1 MHKIKLTM
9 VGKNKESYI
18 NEAVLEFTK
27 RLSKFVDLEVNYI
40 DESKVLREQDV
51 VVAKREETKK
61 SLARVTTD
69 EVVIVLDNE
78 GNVFTSEQFA
88 VLINAPMQDGMTL
101 HFLIGGAYGFDRELL
116 SERSHVR
123 LSLSQMISSHQII
136 RIFFLEQLYRAMTII
151 KGTRY
156 HHG

>member
-1 MHKIKLTM
+1 M

-27 RLSKFVDLEVNYI
+27 RLSKFVDLEVNYVE
-40 DESKVLREQDV
+40 ESKVLREQDV

-61 SLARVTTD
+61 TLSRVNSD
-69 EVVIVLDNE
+69 DLVIVLDNE
-78 GNVFTSEQFA
+78 GVEWTSENFA
-88 VLINAPMQDGMTL
+88 RMIEAPMNDGVTL
-101 HFLIGGAYGFDRELL
+101 HFLIGGAYGFDREML
-116 SERSHVR
+116 SERLHTR
-123 LSLSQMISSHQII
+123 LSLSKMIFSHQII

-151 KGTRY
+151 KGTKY

>member
-1 MHKIKLTM
+1 M